1 VGSSQPNPADSE
13 DTSFE
18 AAYQQLEETVRR
30 LEQGDLPI
38 DELVALFE
46 RGMALAQLCN
56 ARLDAA
62 ELRISQLMPRPDGS
76 VEVGPFDG

>member
-1 VGSSQPNPADSE
+1 VGSSQPNPAASE

-18 AAYQQLEETVRR
+18 EAYQQLEETVRR
-30 LEQGDLPI
+30 LEQGDLTI

-46 RGMALAQLCN
+46 RGMALARTCN

-62 ELRISQLMPRPDGS
+62 ELRISQLVSGPDGGA
-76 VEVGPFDG
+76 EVVPY

>member
-1 VGSSQPNPADSE
+1 MGSSQPNPAASE

-18 AAYQQLEETVRR
+18 EAYQQLEETVRR
-30 LEQGDLPI
+30 LEQGDLTI

-46 RGMALAQLCN
+46 RGMALARTCN

-62 ELRISQLMPRPDGS
+62 ELRISQLVSGPDGGA
-76 VEVGPFDG
+76 EVVPY